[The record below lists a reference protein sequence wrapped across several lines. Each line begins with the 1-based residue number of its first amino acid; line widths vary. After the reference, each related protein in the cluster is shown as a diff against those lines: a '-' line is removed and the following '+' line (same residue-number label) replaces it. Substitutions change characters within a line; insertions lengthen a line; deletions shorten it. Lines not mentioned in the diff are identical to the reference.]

1 MQVQNTLNQ
10 LRAQNAKA
18 KLNQGANFKQM
29 LDESLNENFKNI
41 KNDDFSAL
49 SKKLQKQLKDD
60 ERLFKSFDFMQ
71 IMNELIY
78 GNPSQNQKT
87 KLLQKAGEIANSIS

>member
-41 KNDDFSAL
+41 KN
-49 SKKLQKQLKDD
+49 
-60 ERLFKSFDFMQ
+60 
-71 IMNELIY
+71 
-78 GNPSQNQKT
+78 
-87 KLLQKAGEIANSIS
+87 

>member
-10 LRAQNAKA
+10 LITQTTKA

-41 KNDDFSAL
+41 KNDDFSTL

-71 IMNELIY
+71 II
-78 GNPSQNQKT
+78 
-87 KLLQKAGEIANSIS
+87 

>member
-18 KLNQGANFKQM
+18 KLNQGANFKQI

-78 GNPSQNQKT
+78 GNPSQSQKT
-87 KLLQKAGEIANSIS
+87 KLLQTLFPL

>member
-78 GNPSQNQKT
+78 GNPSQSQKT
-87 KLLQKAGEIANSIS
+87 KLLQKARQIANSIS

>member
-29 LDESLNENFKNI
+29 LDESKNFKNI
-41 KNDDFSAL
+41 KNDDFSAI

-78 GNPSQNQKT
+78 GNPSQSQKT
-87 KLLQKAGEIANSIS
+87 KLLQKAGQIANSIS

>member
-1 MQVQNTLNQ
+1 
-10 LRAQNAKA
+10 
-18 KLNQGANFKQM
+18 M

-78 GNPSQNQKT
+78 GNPSQSQKT
-87 KLLQKAGEIANSIS
+87 KLLQKARQIANSIS

>member
-1 MQVQNTLNQ
+1 MQVQNMLNQ

-49 SKKLQKQLKDD
+49 SKKLQKHLKDD

-78 GNPSQNQKT
+78 GNPSQSQKT

>member
-78 GNPSQNQKT
+78 GNPSQSQKT
-87 KLLQKAGEIANSIS
+87 NLLQKAGEIANSIS

>member
-18 KLNQGANFKQM
+18 KLNQGANFKQI

-78 GNPSQNQKT
+78 GNPSQSQKT
-87 KLLQKAGEIANSIS
+87 KLLQKAEQIANSIS

>member
-78 GNPSQNQKT
+78 GNPSQSQKT
-87 KLLQKAGEIANSIS
+87 KLLQKAEQIANSIS